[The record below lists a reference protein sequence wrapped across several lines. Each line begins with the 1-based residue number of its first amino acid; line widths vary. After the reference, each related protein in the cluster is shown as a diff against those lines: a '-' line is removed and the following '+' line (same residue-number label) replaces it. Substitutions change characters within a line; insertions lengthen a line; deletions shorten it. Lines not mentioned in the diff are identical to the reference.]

1 MIIDRSTLIAKAGS
15 VQIPPTDKAPWS
27 YTLADAIPSNTR
39 TIEVKFT
46 GDNLEVF
53 DSERSYFSLLLSRKG
68 EAGKR
73 LYQQI
78 NERLGYPDLK
88 P

>member
-15 VQIPPTDKAPWS
+15 VQVPPTDSAPWS
-27 YTLADAIPSNTR
+27 YTIADAIPSDTR

-46 GDNLEVF
+46 DDNLEIF
-53 DSERSYFSLLLSRKG
+53 DPERSYFSLLLSRKG

-78 NERLGYPDLK
+78 NERLGYPKRK

>member
-15 VQIPPTDKAPWS
+15 VQVPPTDSAPWG
-27 YTLADAIPSNTR
+27 YTLADAIPSNLR
-39 TIEVKFT
+39 MVDIKFT
-46 GDNLEVF
+46 DDNLEIF
-53 DSERSYFSLLLSRKG
+53 DPERSYFSLLLSRKG